1 MQHLSQD
8 QDKNSTTAG
17 NPGTGQA
24 EGSNPASL
32 IRDLNI
38 GSIKESA
45 DYPTDN
51 PTATAEPAPAE
62 NRTPT
67 RFGSAD
73 RPRTPSPNPAPGL
86 DTVTQ
91 PDRTST
97 ELPANLKKRIKES
110 YDAIAP
116 VYNQWTL
123 LHQAR
128 RMHYTTRLLEFLRAD
143 RRHKDGGDYRRGEE
157 KEENKEEEEAVK
169 RLPDSAGEGLD
180 LIRLD
185 GMRALEVGCGTG
197 VPVLEILLAKEM
209 DTIGVDISATQI
221 ALAQAHFP
229 TQTATGQAVWE
240 QKDMMDLGYPP
251 GEFDVIIGLYSLIHL
266 PREEQ
271 TVFLNRAH
279 RWLKVGGMLMIN
291 FPREE
296 LQGDVMEHWLGQE
309 KGWLFWSSWGEGKMM
324 QIIEDLE
331 GMEVLLR
338 EVTETDAADPA
349 FVWVVARKNR
359 VEGAEGP
366 AEGTARR
373 EGAAESP
380 GSTIE

>member
-1 MQHLSQD
+1 MKHLSQD
-8 QDKNSTTAG
+8 QNKNSTAAG
-17 NPGTGQA
+17 HPGTGQA

-45 DYPTDN
+45 DYPTDK

-62 NRTPT
+62 NQTLT
-67 RFGSAD
+67 RVGSAD
-73 RPRTPSPNPAPGL
+73 RPRTPSPNPAPSL

-97 ELPANLKKRIKES
+97 ELPANLKERIKES

-128 RMHYTTRLLEFLRAD
+128 RMHYTTRLLGFLRAD
-143 RRHKDGGDYRRGEE
+143 RRHKDG
-157 KEENKEEEEAVK
+157 
-169 RLPDSAGEGLD
+169 EGLE
-180 LIRLD
+180 LINLN

-209 DTIGVDISATQI
+209 ETIGVDISATQI

-240 QKDMMDLGYPP
+240 QKDMMVLGYPP
-251 GEFDVIIGLYSLIHL
+251 GEFDVVIGLYSLIHL

-271 TVFLNRAH
+271 RIFLNRAH
-279 RWLKVGGMLMIN
+279 RWLKAGGMLMIN
-291 FPREE
+291 FPKEE
-296 LQGDVMEHWLGQE
+296 LQGDVMEHWLGQD
-309 KGWLFWSSWGEGKMM
+309 KGWMFWSSWGEEKMM

-366 AEGTARR
+366 ADGTARR
-373 EGAAESP
+373 EGAAENP